1 MKVSLIVA
9 AAGESRRFGEDK
21 ITCEILGKPL
31 IFYTLLPFVRTGRID
46 EIIVATR
53 KELFRDVRKAK
64 AYLGNVPMKIVEG
77 GCYREQSVKRGLEKA
92 RGDIILV
99 HDGARPNTS
108 EALINRI
115 LDLLETKEA
124 VVPAVNPVETTLRES
139 ETGVKRLPRD
149 KVLLVQTPQ
158 GFRREILEKAFE
170 MAGERLGEFSDEST
184 LLAEVLGVIPD
195 FIEGDRE
202 NLKITYRSDIEI
214 FKNYMMG
221 EVRSGFGYDLHRL
234 EEGRKLYL
242 GGELIDT
249 TYGAVAHSDGDTL
262 LHSIIDAMLGAS
274 GLGDIG
280 KLFPDTS
287 PEFKGI
293 SSLYLL
299 ERTNKLLE
307 ENGFWV
313 LNIDSTVLLE
323 KPLISP
329 YIDRMKGNISEVL
342 GLPVERIS
350 IKGKRGEGIGAVGE
364 RKAIVAMSSV
374 MVARAKTKYL
384 V

>member
-124 VVPAVNPVETTLRES
+124 VVPAINPVETTLRES

-202 NLKITYRSDIEI
+202 NLKISYRSDIEI

-234 EEGRKLYL
+234 EEC
-242 GGELIDT
+242 
-249 TYGAVAHSDGDTL
+249 
-262 LHSIIDAMLGAS
+262 
-274 GLGDIG
+274 
-280 KLFPDTS
+280 
-287 PEFKGI
+287 
-293 SSLYLL
+293 
-299 ERTNKLLE
+299 
-307 ENGFWV
+307 
-313 LNIDSTVLLE
+313 
-323 KPLISP
+323 
-329 YIDRMKGNISEVL
+329 
-342 GLPVERIS
+342 
-350 IKGKRGEGIGAVGE
+350 
-364 RKAIVAMSSV
+364 
-374 MVARAKTKYL
+374 
-384 V
+384 